1 MKWKLLLSFFL
12 IAQLAIAQES
22 EKTKS
27 PFQLEIDAFA
37 QADKV
42 KMPDA
47 GRILFAGSS
56 SFTYWKDVNDYF
68 PGKNI
73 LNRGF
78 GGSTLLDLIQ
88 FSNETII
95 KYKPKQ
101 IFIYCGENDIASSDT
116 VQPKHVLHRFK
127 TLYSIIR
134 TQLPSNTPIVYLSL
148 KPSILRWSMHERM
161 DASNNLIRSFIST
174 QKNIQFLDVYHS
186 MLGDDGTPLKNI
198 YIADNLH
205 MNANGYKI
213 WQKLMA
219 PLLLQGEKP
228 VINTLSG
235 KVAGYKEGKIN
246 VFKGIPF
253 AAPPVGDL
261 RWKAPQKV
269 QAWSGVK
276 DCIQF
281 AASPVQGEPIPF
293 MCWSEEF
300 LIPKK
305 PIDEDCLY
313 LNVWSKSTP
322 VKKPVLVYI
331 YGGGF
336 RSGGAGCAIYDGKEI
351 AEKDVVFVSI
361 NYRVGVFGFLAHPE
375 LTKEASYGSSG
386 NYALLDMIAALKWVK
401 ENIAAFGGDPNQ
413 VTIAGQSA
421 GAFAVSHLCVTPLA
435 KGLFKGA
442 IAQSGGSVLSSS
454 LRPST
459 NLQQAEKMGMEFAQN
474 LHANSI
480 EDLRKL
486 SATEILQSNQGLS
499 YPIEDGYVL
508 PSSIAN
514 IYAKGKQNDVA
525 LMLGWNL
532 DDKVSGP
539 PVKADIYKQQIQK
552 QYGANAEK
560 IFQYYPATNDSI
572 AAISQDNLSRDATF
586 GVQGFALANAQL
598 QEGKSKVFVYN
609 FNRKLPAYS
618 AATNFGAFH
627 TGEVPYVF
635 NNLKTVHRPWE
646 DIDVQLADK
655 MSTYWANFAKSG
667 NPNGQTMPYWP
678 SYSKEKQQVLILA
691 EKIQVQNLP
700 FKQALEVL
708 SSIYQ

>member
-12 IAQLAIAQES
+12 IAQLTFAQDS
-22 EKTKS
+22 EKIN
-27 PFQLEIDAFA
+27 PFQPEIDAFA
-37 QADKV
+37 KADKV
-42 KMPDA
+42 MMPDE
-47 GRILFAGSS
+47 GRILFVGSS
-56 SFTYWKDVNDYF
+56 SFNYWKDVNDYF

-78 GGSTLLDLIQ
+78 GGSTLLDLIY
-88 FSNETII
+88 FSKETII

-116 VQPKHVLHRFK
+116 VQPKHVLERFK
-127 TLYSIIR
+127 TLYKIIR
-134 TQLPSNTPIVYLSL
+134 KQLPPNTPIVYLSL

-161 DASNNLIRSFIST
+161 DASNNLIKTFIST

-186 MLGDDGTPLKNI
+186 MLGEDGTPLKNI
-198 YIADNLH
+198 YISDNLH

-213 WQKLMA
+213 WQKLIA
-219 PLLLQGEKP
+219 PLLLSGDKP
-228 VINTLSG
+228 VVTTISG
-235 KVAGYKEGKIN
+235 KVAGYKEGNIN

-261 RWKAPQKV
+261 RWRAPQKV
-269 QAWSGVK
+269 QPWKGIK
-276 DCIQF
+276 DAVQF
-281 AASPVQGEPIPF
+281 GASPIQGEPIPF

-313 LNVWSKSTP
+313 LNVWSKSTA

-351 AEKDVVFVSI
+351 AEKDVVFVTI

-375 LTKEASYGSSG
+375 LTKESGYGASG

-421 GAFAVSHLCVTPLA
+421 GAFAVSHLCATPLA

-442 IAQSGGSVLSSS
+442 ILQSGGSVLSSS
-454 LRPST
+454 LRPTT
-459 NLQQAEKMGMEFAQN
+459 NLQQAEKMGIDFAKN

-480 EDLRKL
+480 EDLRKI
-486 SATEILQSNQGLS
+486 SASEILQSNQGLS

-508 PSSIAN
+508 PSSIAD
-514 IYAKGKQNDVA
+514 IYANGKQNDVA
-525 LMLGWNL
+525 LMLGWNF
-532 DDKVSGP
+532 DDRVSGP
-539 PVKADIYKQQIQK
+539 PVKADVYKHQIQK
-552 QYGANAEK
+552 QYGENADK
-560 IFQYYPATNDSI
+560 LLQYYPATNDSI
-572 AAISQDNLSRDATF
+572 AAISQNYLSRDATF
-586 GVQGFALANAQL
+586 AVQGFALAKAQL
-598 QEGKSKVFVYN
+598 HRGKSKVFVYN
-609 FNRKLPAYS
+609 FNRVLPAYS
-618 AATNFGAFH
+618 DATNFGAFH

-635 NNLKTVHRPWE
+635 NNLKTVNRPWQ
-646 DIDVQLADK
+646 DIDVQLADQ
-655 MSTYWANFAKSG
+655 MSNYWVNFSKTG
-667 NPNGQTMPYWP
+667 NPNGKNLPEWP
-678 SYSKEKQQVLILA
+678 SYTLQNDKVLILA
-691 EKIQVQNLP
+691 EKIRADELP
-700 FKQALEVL
+700 FKQNLEVL
-708 SSIYQ
+708 LKLY